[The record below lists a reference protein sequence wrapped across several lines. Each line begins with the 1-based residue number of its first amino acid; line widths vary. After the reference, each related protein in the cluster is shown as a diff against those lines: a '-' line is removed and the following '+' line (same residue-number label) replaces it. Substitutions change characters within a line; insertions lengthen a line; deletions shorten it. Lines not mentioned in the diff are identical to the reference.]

1 MKTLKFKKVLATTLA
16 VMLLVPATALAKGN
30 PKTGDLPP
38 QASTRKIEFRVD
50 NKPVKANKDMGQWF
64 LSKNG
69 VTYMPIRMFQE
80 AMGYELDYSISEDD
94 DRLYYLNV
102 SKYSEIKDIYTTLFY
117 FHEKGKIDDLF
128 GKKYSMNGGKDRDF
142 KENQIPILYGNR
154 LYMPARE
161 ILEAF
166 GETVTWERLPDKDVV
181 NVTINAK

>member
-1 MKTLKFKKVLATTLA
+1 MKTLNLKKVLATTLA
-16 VMLLVPATALAKGN
+16 VMLLVPATALAKGK

-50 NKPVKANKDMGQWF
+50 NKPVIANKDMGQWF

-80 AMGYELDYSISEDD
+80 AMSYKLDYKISEYDTS
-94 DRLYYLNV
+94 LYALHV
-102 SKYSEIKDIYTTLFY
+102 TKYSKDDSLDTLFY
-117 FHEKGKIDDLF
+117 YHEKGKIDDLF
-128 GKKYSMNGGKDRDF
+128 GKKYSMNGGVDRNF
-142 KENQIPILYGNR
+142 KENQSPILYGNR

>member
-16 VMLLVPATALAKGN
+16 LMMLVPATALAKGN

-38 QASTRKIEFRVD
+38 QASTRKIEFRV
-50 NKPVKANKDMGQWF
+50 NNNPVKANKDMGQWF

-80 AMGYELDYSISEDD
+80 AMGYELEYKLSEADNSLYS
-94 DRLYYLNV
+94 LYV
-102 SKYSEIKDIYTTLFY
+102 TKYSKDGSLDTLFY
-117 FHEKGKIDDLF
+117 FHQKGKIDNLY
-128 GKKYSMNGGKDRDF
+128 GKRYSLNGGMNIYF
-142 KENQIPILYGNR
+142 KENQTPILYGDR

-161 ILEAF
+161 ILETF
-166 GETVTWERLPDKDVV
+166 GENVTWERLPDKDIV

>member
-1 MKTLKFKKVLATTLA
+1 MKTLHFKKALAITLA
-16 VMLLVPATALAKGN
+16 VMMLVPATALAKGK

-80 AMGYELDYSISEDD
+80 AMGYELKYSVYEDD
-94 DRLYYLNV
+94 NSLYDLTV
-102 SKYSEIKDIYTTLFY
+102 SKYSKSKDIYTTLFY

-128 GKKYSMNGGKDRDF
+128 GKKYSINGGADKNF
-142 KENQIPILYGNR
+142 KENQSPILYGNR